1 MKDVNKTKVKIFRR
15 KENFP
20 KKRKEKKREEMGNLN
35 KLIIECKLKSEF
47 IQQLNI
53 QMDRLDWEVKNVDKL
68 ISCNFNMLT
77 IVVEVASTWTPWFN
91 NIRTNASCPDC
102 AAKCK
107 GVNPYYEKKRK
118 KWKFILKIK
127 YNISTFKNEI

>member
-53 QMDRLDWEVKNVDKL
+53 QMDRLD
-68 ISCNFNMLT
+68 
-77 IVVEVASTWTPWFN
+77 
-91 NIRTNASCPDC
+91 
-102 AAKCK
+102 
-107 GVNPYYEKKRK
+107 
-118 KWKFILKIK
+118 
-127 YNISTFKNEI
+127 